1 MSIIY
6 LLIQFFYKKLNKELD
21 NKNKL
26 TKYKLTNILMKY
38 IN

>member
-6 LLIQFFYKKLNKELD
+6 LLIQFFFKKLNKELD

-26 TKYKLTNILMKY
+26 TKYKLTNILMKH

>member
-26 TKYKLTNILMKY
+26 TKYKLTNILMKH